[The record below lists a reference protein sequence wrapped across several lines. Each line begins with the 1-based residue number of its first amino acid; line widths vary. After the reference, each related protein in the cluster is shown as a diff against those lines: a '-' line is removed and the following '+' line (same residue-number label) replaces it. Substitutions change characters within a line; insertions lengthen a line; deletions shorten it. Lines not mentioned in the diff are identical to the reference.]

1 MSAKRSAMTR
11 GSRAL
16 LVAALGLGMAA
27 CSQSTDDLDR
37 YISDTL
43 QRSAPPPDRFEPPED
58 LPSHTYPS
66 DLDRDP
72 FSRLSFVEPRATA
85 QAASGPRPDLD
96 RRREELE
103 QYPLDALRMSGV
115 LERQGERWALVRDPQ
130 GTIHRVRE
138 GNYLGQNHGRIVT
151 ITERALE
158 LEELVRTGD
167 ERWQHRSATLAS
179 RE

>member
-1 MSAKRSAMTR
+1 MNEKRSAIMR
-11 GSRAL
+11 SSQAMLLAL
-16 LVAALGLGMAA
+16 LGLTLGA

-58 LPSHTYPS
+58 LPSHSYPS
-66 DLDRDP
+66 GLDRDP
-72 FSRLSFVEPRATA
+72 FSRLSFVEPRVSARE
-85 QAASGPRPDLD
+85 ASGPRPDPN
-96 RRREELE
+96 RRQEELE